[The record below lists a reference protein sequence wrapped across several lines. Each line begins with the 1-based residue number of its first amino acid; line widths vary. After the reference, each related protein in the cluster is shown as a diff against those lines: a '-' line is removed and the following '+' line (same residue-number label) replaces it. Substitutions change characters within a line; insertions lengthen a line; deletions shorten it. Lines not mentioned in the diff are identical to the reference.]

1 MTDKFKNIKAFLFD
15 LDGTLHIGNKVID
28 GAIETIKF
36 IKEKNFPCRFVTNTT
51 TKSLTA
57 LHQQMT
63 DIGLPILQEELI
75 NTTKVAVQYLNKYDN
90 PKCYFVLKEEVK
102 KDFSE
107 FNEDQINPDFIIV
120 GDIGDKWNY
129 TLLNKLFN
137 MIMNGSHLIALHK
150 GRFWQTEEGLKI
162 DIGAFITGLE
172 YTTGQEAT
180 VLGKPTKEFFNL
192 AINGLNIPPENI
204 AMVGD
209 DINNDVAGA
218 QGLGMFGIL
227 VKTGKFRQ
235 EYINR
240 SSIEPDLII
249 NSIKEIKKLWS

>member
-1 MTDKFKNIKAFLFD
+1 MTDRFKNTKAFLFD

-51 TKSLTA
+51 TKTLSD

-63 DIGLPILQEELI
+63 DIGLPVLKEELI
-75 NTTKVAVQYLNKYDN
+75 NTTKVAIQYLRKYDK
-90 PKCYFVLKEEVK
+90 PKCYFVLNEEVK

-107 FNEDQINPDFIIV
+107 FIEDTLNPDFIII
-120 GDIGDKWNY
+120 GDIDDKWNY

-137 MIMNGSHLIALHK
+137 MIMNGSKLIALHK

-172 YTTGQEAT
+172 YTTGKEAT
-180 VLGKPTKEFFNL
+180 VLGKPTRDFFKF
-192 AINGLNIPPENI
+192 AIDGLGIQPGNI

-235 EYINR
+235 DYINR
-240 SSIEPDLII
+240 SGIKPDLII
-249 NSIKEIKKLWS
+249 DSIKEIKDIWS